1 MLHSAAETKG
11 QMTLTVVDWVTIA
24 VYFAAVFSIG
34 FYFARREKTS
44 RDYFLAGRNVFWFAI
59 GASIFASNIGS
70 EHLIGLA
77 GAGAASGMAVGA
89 YEWAAVFCIMVLA
102 WVFLPYYL
110 GSNVFTMPEFLERRF
125 NPGCRWTLTT
135 ISVVA
140 YVFTKI
146 SVSLFAGAILIK
158 AVTGWPVHVSVV
170 VLVIATGIYTIA
182 GGLSAVIYTEVIQT
196 FILIGGSLLLT
207 LIGLDKVGGFAGLR
221 EALPADHFQMIKPAG
236 DPTYP
241 WPGTTMGIFIL
252 GVWYWCSDQVI
263 VQRALGAKNLT
274 HSRGGAILTAWLK
287 IIPVF
292 IFVLPGLIAHVLWP
306 AEIAKDP
313 DMAYP
318 LIVTNLLSLV
328 FPGAAG
334 LMIAAL
340 LAALMSSLSAVFNS
354 CSTLVTMDVYK
365 KFKPRAS
372 ERQLVRVGRL
382 VTAAIVVISLIWIPM
397 IRLLSNQ
404 IYLYL
409 QSIQAYVGAP
419 IAAVFLLGVFWKRA
433 TGKAALTTMIVG
445 SLLGAVRF
453 ATDVLAARG
462 YSNFGP
468 FSILTGYAFLNYAV
482 IMFLFCVALMVV
494 VSLLTKKPDANQLK
508 DLTFSADTMSAGIDR
523 TWVWIHA
530 ALSVLVIVIVICLW
544 AHFA

>member
-1 MLHSAAETKG
+1 
-11 QMTLTVVDWVTIA
+11 MTLTIVDWVTIA
-24 VYFAAVFSIG
+24 AYFAAVFAIG

-77 GAGAASGMAVGA
+77 GAGAAGGLAVGA

-182 GGLSAVIYTEVIQT
+182 GGLSAVIYTEVIQS

-207 LIGLDKVGGFAGLR
+207 LIGLDKVGGFEGLR
-221 EALPADHFQMIKPAG
+221 AALPEDHFHMIKPVT
-236 DPTYP
+236 DSTYP
-241 WPGTTMGIFIL
+241 WTGTTMGIFIL

-274 HSRGGAILTAWLK
+274 NARGGAILTAWLK

-292 IFVLPGLIAHVLWP
+292 IFVLPGLIACVLWKD
-306 AEIAKDP
+306 EVAKDP

-318 LIVTNLLSLV
+318 LIVTNLLPKI

-365 KFKPRAS
+365 KFRPDAS
-372 ERQLVRVGRL
+372 ERRLVFVGRL
-382 VTAAIVVISLIWIPM
+382 VTGVIVVISLLWIPM

-404 IYLYL
+404 LYQYL
-409 QSIQAYVGAP
+409 QNVQAIVGAP
-419 IAAVFLLGVFWKRA
+419 IAAVFLVGVFWRRA

-445 SLLGAVRF
+445 SVLGAFRF
-453 ATDVLAARG
+453 TVDVLVAN
-462 YSNFGP
+462 NFDSFNVFQTLSG
-468 FSILTGYAFLNYAV
+468 GGFLNYAV
-482 IMFLFCVALMVV
+482 IMFAFCVVLMVV
-494 VSLLTKKPDANQLK
+494 ISLCTKKPEPKQLEG
-508 DLTFSADTMSAGIDR
+508 LTFSTDTMSAGIDK
-523 TWVWIHA
+523 TWIWVHA
-530 ALSVLVIVIVICLW
+530 VLSVLVVLVTICLW

>member
-1 MLHSAAETKG
+1 MA
-11 QMTLTVVDWVTIA
+11 LTIVDWVTIA
-24 VYFAAVFSIG
+24 VYFAAVFAVG
-34 FYFARREKTS
+34 FYFARRERTS
-44 RDYFLAGRNVFWFAI
+44 KEYFLAGRNVLWFAI

-77 GAGAASGMAVGA
+77 GSGAKSGLAVGA

-135 ISVVA
+135 ISIIA

-146 SVSLFAGAILIK
+146 SVSLFAGAILIEV
-158 AVTGWPVHVSVV
+158 VTGWPIYVSVMI
-170 VLVIATGIYTIA
+170 LVIATGIYTIA

-207 LIGLDKVGGFAGLR
+207 LIGLDRVGGFDGLR
-221 EALPADHFQMIKPAG
+221 AALPADHFQMIKPMTDQA
-236 DPTYP
+236 YP
-241 WPGTTMGIFIL
+241 WTGTTIGIFIL

-274 HSRGGAILTAWLK
+274 NARGGAILTAWLK

-292 IFVLPGLIAHVLWP
+292 IFVLPGLIACVLWP
-306 AEIAKDP
+306 EQLADDP
-313 DMAYP
+313 DKAYP
-318 LIVTNLLSLV
+318 LIVKNLLSDV

-365 KFKPRAS
+365 KFKPDAS
-372 ERQLVRVGRL
+372 ERRLVLVGRL
-382 VTAAIVVISLIWIPM
+382 VTGAIVVISLLWIPM
-397 IRLLSNQ
+397 IRLLSDQ
-404 IYLYL
+404 LYQYL

-419 IAAVFLLGVFWKRA
+419 IAAVFLVGVFWKRA

-445 SLLGAVRF
+445 SVLGAVRF
-453 ATDVLAARG
+453 ATDVLAKMG
-462 YSNFGP
+462 YGDFGP
-468 FSILTGYAFLNYAV
+468 FNILAGYAFLNYAV
-482 IMFLFCVALMVV
+482 IMFAFCVVLMIV
-494 VSLLTKKPDANQLK
+494 VSLFTKQPEAKQTEN
-508 DLTFSADTMSAGIDR
+508 LTFSTGTMSTGMDNA
-523 TWVWIHA
+523 WVWVHA
-530 ALSVLVIVIVICLW
+530 ALSVLVVVVVICLW